1 MILLHDLSISWKTAK
16 ECKELIQELFYK
28 FKEFDYPIYENVS
41 KPTVELLGRAHECV
55 LCINIHLTD
64 DILLQTEQESLNML
78 QSLITGAYKRPV
90 EIDQIVVINLFH
102 DGTQI
107 NLRQI

>member
-1 MILLHDLSISWKTAK
+1 MVKLHKLKISWKTAR
-16 ECKELIQELFYK
+16 ECKPLIQELFDK

-90 EIDQIVVINLFH
+90 EIDEVVVINLYH
-102 DGTQI
+102 NGTQI
-107 NLRQI
+107 NLREI